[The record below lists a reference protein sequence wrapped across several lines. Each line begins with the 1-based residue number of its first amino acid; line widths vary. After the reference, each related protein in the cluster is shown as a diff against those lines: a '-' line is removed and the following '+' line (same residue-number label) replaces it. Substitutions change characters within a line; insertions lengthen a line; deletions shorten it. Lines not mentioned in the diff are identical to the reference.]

1 MFYLRE
7 GDITRFSGDV
17 IVNAASPCLH
27 HGSGVCGAIHNA
39 AGPDLLVA
47 CRNHIRAYGKPR
59 AGTVVLTSPGRLLCR
74 GVIHAVGPRW
84 LSGLWAGRSDDLLA
98 QMYLRALRLARD
110 NGFNSIAFP
119 CISTGHFFIRM
130 TVTGPP
136 ESR

>member
-17 IVNAASPCLH
+17 SVNAASPCLH

-59 AGTVVLTSPGRLLCR
+59 VGTVVLTSPGRLLCR
-74 GVIHAVGPRW
+74 GVIHAVGP
-84 LSGLWAGRSDDLLA
+84 AGCL
-98 QMYLRALRLARD
+98 
-110 NGFNSIAFP
+110 G
-119 CISTGHFFIRM
+119 C
-130 TVTGPP
+130 GPGVLMIY
-136 ESR
+136 SRRRIFGR